1 MQEREITVN
10 KEVVTPVLVDGENYS
25 RTTLA
30 FLEDTFGASCVTADG
45 AYQERIS
52 TKEGCHALEFLN
64 KLFRLG
70 YAEHQ
75 QTILTAYNIK
85 RRLNSG
91 QVLCFIGDVEHSGI
105 NPEEWISSGAIIL
118 PVEKNRFSGK
128 RRIFSG

>member
-1 MQEREITVN
+1 M
-10 KEVVTPVLVDGENYS
+10 
-25 RTTLA
+25 
-30 FLEDTFGASCVTADG
+30 TADG

-105 NPEEWISSGAIIL
+105 NPEEWNFQQVRFIL

-128 RRIFSG
+128 KKNFLWVK